1 MSSPFPTPTVSIII
15 PVLHEEA
22 RVADC
27 VQRAKALSP
36 AEVIVVDGG
45 STDRTRELASP
56 ADRVLQTARGRARQM
71 NAGASI
77 ATGQVLLFLHA
88 DCWLELAGLQE
99 IQRTL
104 ASQPDIVA

>member
-1 MSSPFPTPTVSIII
+1 MQQR
-15 PVLHEEA
+15 LGRHEEA
-22 RVADC
+22 RIADC
-27 VQRAKALSP
+27 VHRAKTLSP

-56 ADRVLQTARGRARQM
+56 ADRVLQTAPGRARQM

-88 DCWLELAGLQE
+88 DCWLELAGLQG
-99 IQRTL
+99 RRL
-104 ASQPDIVA
+104 PDSVREAYLGL